1 MPDDED
7 DTVAYQLV
15 RCGDRLIRVAKIV
28 GHDELDLLAE
38 EAALAVEI
46 RGRHPGAALEL
57 LAEPRLRAGHWA
69 GNANQDLSPDG
80 RSPACRSQHDSDSEQ
95 PLENHRSAST
105 R

>member
-7 DTVAYQLV
+7 DAGAYQLV
-15 RCGDRLIRVAKIV
+15 RCGDRLIRVAEV
-28 GHDELDLLAE
+28 VRHDELDLLVE
-38 EAALAVEI
+38 EAAFAVDI

-69 GNANQDLSPDG
+69 GNANQDLSPRG

-95 PLENHRSAST
+95 PLEDHQPST